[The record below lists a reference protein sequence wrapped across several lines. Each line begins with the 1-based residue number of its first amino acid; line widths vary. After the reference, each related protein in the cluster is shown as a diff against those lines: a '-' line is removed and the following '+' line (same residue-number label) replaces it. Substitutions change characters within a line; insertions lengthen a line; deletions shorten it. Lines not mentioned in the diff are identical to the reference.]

1 MKITKTLNVDNRLQW
16 RLWLQEYHDKEKEIW
31 LVYHK
36 AGTDVPTIAYAASVE
51 EALCFGWVDGLVRK
65 IDDERYA
72 RRFTPRRKGSAWAKS
87 NVERFGRL
95 KKEGRLH
102 SAALA
107 AAPDSKTKVYK
118 PLRERRVAMPPELKS
133 ALVKHKKARSHFEK
147 MAPSY
152 RKLLMY
158 WVSQA
163 KRPETKKK
171 RVERCVKSLSKGKKL
186 WGM

>member
-1 MKITKTLNVDNRLQW
+1 
-16 RLWLQEYHDKEKEIW
+16 
-31 LVYHK
+31 
-36 AGTDVPTIAYAASVE
+36 
-51 EALCFGWVDGLVRK
+51 
-65 IDDERYA
+65 
-72 RRFTPRRKGSAWAKS
+72 
-87 NVERFGRL
+87 
-95 KKEGRLH
+95 
-102 SAALA
+102 
-107 AAPDSKTKVYK
+107 
-118 PLRERRVAMPPELKS
+118 LKS